1 MAGGLTI
8 SVLAIV
14 WLGMARY
21 FEKGRFYVTYFNE
34 SVQGLKKDSPVK
46 YRGVSIGRVESI
58 GVAPDSKLIQVI
70 LKIETGQKLDHNIV
84 AQLKNVGITGSML
97 VELDRKKKGEKDQSP
112 VLSFPSEYPIVASKP
127 SEINRL
133 LQGLDD
139 VLNHFKSI
147 DLKGI
152 SDKLKLTLDNA
163 NIMIA
168 DADVKGISNKLQSSL
183 SSADRILGDPKWVSI
198 IASVDHAAKSL
209 DELMAKAGNSLAQ
222 VDRTLVRMEGF
233 RGQKRGAGCGGRH
246 GPQESHC
253 QCQERLLEKG
263 SAFIGNTDDALNRL
277 KAQLLLSAQ
286 NLELATENL
295 NRFLE
300 TLSDSPSQLIFGE
313 PAVPSGDPERE
324 LMKSNKKESSE
335 MLKCERFL
343 VLAFCGLFCL
353 AGCSALKQNRNRK
366 SIILPWNTRFR
377 K

>member
-1 MAGGLTI
+1 MASKKAKFTVGLFVAGGLCI

-21 FEKGRFYVTYFNE
+21 FEKGKFYVTYFNE

-70 LKIETGQKLDHNIV
+70 LKIESGQKLDHSIV

-97 VELDRKKKGEKDQSP
+97 VELDRKKKGEKEQSP

-133 LQGLDD
+133 LSGLDD
-139 VLNHFKSI
+139 VLKHFQSI

-163 NIMIA
+163 NLMMA
-168 DADVKGISNKLQSSL
+168 DADIKGISTKLQSSL
-183 SSADRILGDPKWVSI
+183 TRAEHILKNRKWESI
-198 IASVDHAAKSL
+198 LASVDHAAKSL
-209 DELMAKAGNSLAQ
+209 DELMAKAGSSLAQ

-233 RGQKRGAGCGGRH
+233 VARNEEPVAEAVMDLKKAMVNANK
-246 GPQESHC
+246 
-253 QCQERLLEKG
+253 LLEKG
-263 SAFIGNTDDALNRL
+263 AAFIGNTDDALNRL
-277 KAQLLLSAQ
+277 KAQLLVSAQ
-286 NLELATENL
+286 NLELATEHL

-300 TLSDSPSQLIFGE
+300 TLSDSPSQLLFGE
-313 PAVPSGDPERE
+313 PATPRA
-324 LMKSNKKESSE
+324 LE
-335 MLKCERFL
+335 MGHE
-343 VLAFCGLFCL
+343 A
-353 AGCSALKQNRNRK
+353 Q
-366 SIILPWNTRFR
+366 
-377 K
+377 

>member
-1 MAGGLTI
+1 MASRKAKFTVGLFVAGGLTI

-14 WLGMARY
+14 WLGMSRY
-21 FEKGRFYVTYFNE
+21 FEKGRFFVTYFNE

-70 LKIETGQKLDHNIV
+70 LKIESGQKLNNDIV

-97 VELDRKKKGEKDQSP
+97 VELDRKKKGEPDESP

-133 LQGLDD
+133 LRGLDE

-183 SSADRILGDPKWVSI
+183 TSADRILKNEKWVSI
-198 IASVDHAAKSL
+198 LGSVDRAAKSL
-209 DELMAKAGNSLAQ
+209 DDLRTKAGNSLAQ
-222 VDRTLVRMEGF
+222 VDRTLVRIERF
-233 RGQKRGAGCGGRH
+233 VAGNEQ
-246 GPQESHC
+246 PISDAVADLKKAMASANN
-253 QCQERLLEKG
+253 LLEKG
-263 SAFIGNTDDALNRL
+263 TTFIGNTDDTLNRL

-286 NLELATENL
+286 NLERATEHL

-300 TLSDSPSQLIFGE
+300 VLSDSPSQLIFGE
-313 PAVPSGDPERE
+313 PAAPRA
-324 LMKSNKKESSE
+324 LE
-335 MLKCERFL
+335 MDHGE
-343 VLAFCGLFCL
+343 
-353 AGCSALKQNRNRK
+353 Q
-366 SIILPWNTRFR
+366 
-377 K
+377 

>member
-1 MAGGLTI
+1 MASKKAKFTVGLFVAGGLTL
-8 SVLAIV
+8 SVLVVV
-14 WLGMARY
+14 WLGMSRY
-21 FEKGRFYVTYFNE
+21 FEKGRFFVTYFNE

-58 GVAPDSKLIQVI
+58 GVAPDSELIQVI
-70 LKIETGQKLDHNIV
+70 LKIESGQKLDNNIV

-97 VELDRKKKGEKDQSP
+97 VELDRKKKGEPDESP
-112 VLSFPSEYPIVASKP
+112 VLSFPSEYPIVGSKP

-133 LQGLDD
+133 LRGLGD

-183 SSADRILGDPKWVSI
+183 TSADRILKNGKWDSI
-198 IASVDHAAKSL
+198 LGSVDHAAKSL
-209 DELMAKAGNSLAQ
+209 DELMGKAGNSLAQ

-233 RGQKRGAGCGGRH
+233 VARNEEPVSEAVMDLKKAMV
-246 GPQESHC
+246 SANK
-253 QCQERLLEKG
+253 LLEKG
-263 SAFIGNTDDALNRL
+263 AAFIGNTDDTLSRL

-286 NLELATENL
+286 NLEQAMEHL

-300 TLSDSPSQLIFGE
+300 VLSDSPSHLIFGE
-313 PAVPSGDPERE
+313 PAAPR
-324 LMKSNKKESSE
+324 
-335 MLKCERFL
+335 
-343 VLAFCGLFCL
+343 
-353 AGCSALKQNRNRK
+353 ALETDNGEQ
-366 SIILPWNTRFR
+366 
-377 K
+377 